1 MIRKYVLTDSLVVR
15 EDNPR
20 LLKKNKFKKLV
31 KSLETFPDMM
41 LVRPIVINEKNEILA
56 GTMRHLAAQEL
67 GWEEVFVIQVN
78 WSEEEQKEFM
88 IKDNTHAGDWDTDK
102 LFNVFDVPDLFEWS
116 VPVVHEVMLD
126 SLDYSDITFRLKDKD
141 AEMVTRVLKAY
152 GKTMEEGL
160 VNLIKNG
167 KGKNE

>member
-41 LVRPIVINEKNEILA
+41 LVRPIVINEKHEILA
-56 GTMRHLAAQEL
+56 GTMRYLAVQEL

-102 LFNVFDVPDLFEWS
+102 LFNLFDVPDLMDWS

-126 SLDYSDITFRLKDKD
+126 SLPYSDITFRFKDKD
-141 AEMVTRVLKAY
+141 ADFVISQLKEH
-152 GKTMEEGL
+152 GKTLEEGL
-160 VNLIKNG
+160 LNYLKNG
-167 KGKNE
+167 KG

>member
-1 MIRKYVLTDSLVVR
+1 
-15 EDNPR
+15 
-20 LLKKNKFKKLV
+20 
-31 KSLETFPDMM
+31 
-41 LVRPIVINEKNEILA
+41 
-56 GTMRHLAAQEL
+56 
-67 GWEEVFVIQVN
+67 
-78 WSEEEQKEFM
+78 
-88 IKDNTHAGDWDTDK
+88 
-102 LFNVFDVPDLFEWS
+102 
-116 VPVVHEVMLD
+116 MLD